1 MSKNPL
7 RHVLDRFDK
16 NPKEDSVVDKPKKPS
31 RIRFRKPKVKE

>member
-16 NPKEDSVVDKPKKPS
+16 TPKAEDKPADKKS
-31 RIRFRKPKVKE
+31 SGKGKGLKDKVKA